1 MMRLAFLASNNGSS
15 MRALLE
21 AMRTGALDAEPALVI
36 SNKKEAGALAHAR
49 GLGLAT
55 LHIPTIKDEDGADA
69 ALCAALQE
77 ARADLVILSG
87 YLRRLGPRTLSAF
100 RNRVLNVHPSLLPAY
115 GGEGMY
121 GRRVHDAVAAA
132 GERQSGATI
141 HIVDAIYDHGPI
153 IAQRTV
159 ALDAGEAPEMI
170 ERKVMAIEPALYLD
184 TLQKITRGEIDLD
197 DLPPRA

>member
-21 AMRTGALDAEPALVI
+21 AMRTGALNAEAALIV
-36 SNKKEAGALAHAR
+36 SNKKESGALAHAR
-49 GLGLAT
+49 RLGLQN
-55 LHIPTIKDEDGADA
+55 LHIPTMKDEAGADA
-69 ALCAALQE
+69 ALCAALRE
-77 ARADLVILSG
+77 SGADLVILSG
-87 YLRRLGPRTLSAF
+87 YLRRLGPRTLNAF

-121 GRRVHDAVAAA
+121 GRRVHEAVAAA

-141 HIVDAIYDHGPI
+141 HVVDAIYDHGPI
-153 IAQRTV
+153 IAQRVV
-159 ALDAGEAPEMI
+159 ALDPGDAPETI

-184 TLQKITRGEIDLD
+184 TLQQITRGEIDLD
-197 DLPPRA
+197 DLPARA